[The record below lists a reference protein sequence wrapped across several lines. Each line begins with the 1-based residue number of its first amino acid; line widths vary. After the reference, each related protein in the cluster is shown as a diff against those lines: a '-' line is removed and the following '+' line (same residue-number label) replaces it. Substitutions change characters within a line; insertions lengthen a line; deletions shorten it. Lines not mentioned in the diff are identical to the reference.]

1 MKRIVIAMAVGLAL
15 LSGATAFAQGSNGSI
30 QVIAEAQD
38 GSRLPGVTV
47 MAESTEVLGT
57 RNSVTNADGVATL
70 TGLAPSARYVVISSL
85 EGFNGARNENV
96 LVKAGQ
102 TTTLRITLSL
112 SSVTEELVVTSE
124 SPIVDVTS
132 AVTGQDITLELTE
145 SLPTGR
151 SYQSYLQLVPGVMPT
166 DPTVRE
172 QNPASRS
179 GLNYRDIGGENGVS
193 RDNFYYLE
201 GINVTDPVQGTYGA
215 DLNTE
220 IIQEQSVITGG
231 IPAEFVGSA
240 GLISSVVTKSGGNA
254 FSGSVN
260 YYFQNDSLVASNK
273 NAPDAKFDT
282 FDTAITLGGP
292 IVQDKAWFF
301 GSFRQTELNE
311 DVISLDTDEFLRTV
325 TETSDQGFFKLSWAP
340 TGADRITGTYLSDP
354 TDRSGSLLRDVLNNR
369 DSTRET
375 GGDRFTVNYSHVFGS
390 QAFLDVSG
398 GKHNGESS
406 TFAADPS
413 TRNNV
418 IFLES
423 DQGTFSLQDEQKG
436 GSGANLVDE
445 RDNEFLKGTY
455 EFFAGTSWGDHT
467 LKFGAE
473 RSENIS
479 FRDSTTT
486 GNPPAVFT
494 SPDIRY
500 LGDNLTA
507 NDIANLTWTD
517 TTFNHTN
524 ASDFGGLINTIN
536 ADPRKDEIYAAMDTN
551 HDGVLSEEEVGAG
564 LQFNS
569 TAGNPTGDINYERII
584 QTAAGPQTLGS
595 EGAIYYIQ
603 DTWQNGQWS
612 VNAGVRAEEWRHKA
626 TTGQEIFKFDLEYAP
641 RISVVYDL
649 KGDGR
654 QKLSAYYGRYF
665 DPVRNNMTQFAGTL
679 TGRIRDEQVYVSAID
694 DWLTFRTRGGPVA
707 QDAFF
712 APTTKTPYT
721 DDLMVG
727 YQRDLGQNMSFEA
740 SYISRQT
747 RDILEDYD
755 LALYADQVGGGTLY
769 PGPLDHPDSLWLGLD
784 YFGYTENPGSNFVI
798 ATLAGGE
805 RDWDGLELVFRKRY
819 SDKWQALA
827 SALIADGTGNSNSD
841 SNADFQGD
849 VLFLDPRAPGQQGT
863 QPGLIE
869 NLVKLAG
876 SYHFDNGIVLGG
888 QYRWNSGTIAS
899 RTFSASRRNLPIR
912 VPTGEEFEFA
922 GITSRWLAPDAVGSL
937 TNPSW
942 GTLDLRVQ
950 YNRSFGRF
958 EGEFFLDSFNVFDE
972 QGSIRDED
980 LVAGSG
986 AAAFGEGIQFVPP
999 QRYFLGVRF
1008 SI

>member
-1 MKRIVIAMAVGLAL
+1 MRRIVIAIAVGLVL
-15 LSGATAFAQGSNGSI
+15 LTGASAFAQGSSGSI
-30 QVIAEAQD
+30 QVVFEAQD

-47 MAESTEVLGT
+47 TAQSDEVLGSRT
-57 RNSVTNADGVATL
+57 AVTNDEGVATL
-70 TGLAPSARYVVISSL
+70 TGLQPSAKYVVTSSL
-85 EGFNGARNENV
+85 EGFNGARNDKV
-96 LVKAGQ
+96 LVKAGS
-102 TTTLRITLSL
+102 TTALRVTLSL
-112 SSVTEELVVTSE
+112 NSVTEELVVTSE

-201 GINVTDPVQGTYGA
+201 GINVTDPVQGTFGA

-231 IPAEFVGSA
+231 IPAEYVGSA
-240 GLISSVVTKSGGNA
+240 GLISNVVTKSGGNA

-260 YYFQNDSLVASNK
+260 YYLQNDSLVASNK

-282 FDTAITLGGP
+282 YDTAITFGGP
-292 IVQDKAWFF
+292 ISADQAWFF
-301 GSFRQTELNE
+301 ASYRQTEVKE
-311 DVISLDTDEFLRTV
+311 DVISLDTNEFLRSV
-325 TETSDQGFFKLSWAP
+325 TEGSDQGFFKLSWAP
-340 TGADRITGTYLSDP
+340 SSGDRITGTYLSDP
-354 TDRSGSLLRDVLNNR
+354 TDRSGSLQRDVINNR
-369 DSTRET
+369 DQTRTT
-375 GGDRFTVNYSHVFGS
+375 GGGRYTLNYSHVFGS
-390 QAFLDVSG
+390 QAFLDLAVG
-398 GKHNGESS
+398 QHNGEFSR
-406 TFAADPS
+406 FAADPS

-418 IFLES
+418 IFLDT
-423 DQGTFSLQDEQKG
+423 DQGSFGLVDEQKG
-436 GSGANLVDE
+436 GFGANLVDE
-445 RDNEFLKGTY
+445 RDNEFYKATFEY
-455 EFFAGTSWGDHT
+455 FASSSWGDHS
-467 LKFGAE
+467 LKFGVDI
-473 RSENIS
+473 SENTS
-479 FRDSTTT
+479 FRDSSTT
-486 GNPPAVFT
+486 GTPPAVFT
-494 SPDIRY
+494 SPDARY
-500 LGDNLTA
+500 LGNNLTA
-507 NDIANLTWTD
+507 DDIANLNWTD

-524 ASDFGGLINTIN
+524 ASDFGGLITTIDSHPERD
-536 ADPRKDEIYAAMDTN
+536 AIYAAMDTN
-551 HDGVLSEEEVGAG
+551 NDGVLSVAEVGAG

-569 TAGNPTGDINYERII
+569 TGGNPTGDINYERII
-584 QTAAGPQTLGS
+584 QTQAGPQTLGS
-595 EGAIYYIQ
+595 EGTIFYVQ
-603 DTWQNGQWS
+603 DTWQNGKWS
-612 VNAGVRAEEWRHKA
+612 INAGVRAEEWDHKA
-626 TTGQEIFKFDLEYAP
+626 TTGEKIFTFKTEYAP
-641 RISVVYDL
+641 RFSAVYDL
-649 KGDGR
+649 KGDGK
-654 QKLSAYYGRYF
+654 QKISAYYGRYF

-727 YQRDLGQNMSFEA
+727 YQRDMGQNMSFEA
-740 SYISRQT
+740 SYIKRET

-769 PGPLDHPDSLWLGLD
+769 PGDVNDANSLWLGLD
-784 YFGYTENPGSNFVI
+784 YFGYSENPGSNFVI

-805 RDWDGLELVFRKRY
+805 RDWEGFELVFRKRF

-827 SALIADGTGNSNSD
+827 SATIADANGNSNSD

-849 VLFLDPRAPGQQGT
+849 VLWLDPRAPGQQGK

-899 RTFSASRRNLPIR
+899 RTFSASRRNLPLR

-922 GITSRWLAPDAVGSL
+922 GINSRWLASDSVGSL
-937 TNPSW
+937 ENPSW
-942 GTLDLRVQ
+942 GTLDFRLQ
-950 YNRSFGRF
+950 YNRSMGNF

-972 QGSIRDED
+972 QGSIRNQD

-986 AAAFGEGIQFVPP
+986 AGAFGEGIQFVPP

-1008 SI
+1008 SR

>member
-1 MKRIVIAMAVGLAL
+1 MVAGLAL
-15 LSGATAFAQGSNGSI
+15 LTGAAAFAQGTSGSI

-38 GSRLPGVTV
+38 GSRLPGVTIT
-47 MAESTEVLGT
+47 AESTEVLGSRT
-57 RNSVTNADGVATL
+57 TVTNEDGSATL
-70 TGLAPSARYVVISSL
+70 SGLLPSAQYVVTSTL

-102 TTTLRITLSL
+102 STNLRVTLSL

-151 SYQSYLQLVPGVMPT
+151 SYQSYLQLVPGVLPT
-166 DPTVRE
+166 DPNVPE

-179 GLNYRDIGGENGVS
+179 GLNYSDIGGNNGVS

-201 GINVTDPVQGTYGA
+201 GINVTDPVQGTAGA

-240 GLISSVVTKSGGNA
+240 GLISNVVTKSGGNE
-254 FSGSVN
+254 FSGSIN

-282 FDTAITLGGP
+282 YDTALTLGGP
-292 IVQDKAWFF
+292 IVRDKAWFF
-301 GSFRQTELNE
+301 GSFRQVELNQ

-325 TETSDQGFFKLSWAP
+325 TESSDQGFFKVSWAP
-340 TGADRITGTYLSDP
+340 TGADRVTGTFLSDP
-354 TDRSGSLLRDVLNNR
+354 TDRSGSLLRDVINNR
-369 DSTRET
+369 DTT
-375 GGDRFTVNYSHVFGS
+375 LKKGGDRFTVNYSHVFGS
-390 QAFLDVSG
+390 QAFLDLSG

-406 TFAADPS
+406 VFSADES

-423 DQGTFSLQDEQKG
+423 DQGTFSLEDEQKG
-436 GSGANLVDE
+436 GAGALLIDQ
-445 RDNEFLKGTY
+445 RDVEFKQGTFEY
-455 EFFAGTSWGDHT
+455 FVGSNWGDHT
-467 LKFGAE
+467 LKFGVDFQD
-473 RSENIS
+473 NTS
-479 FRDSTTT
+479 FRDSRTT
-486 GNPPAVFT
+486 GTPPAVFT
-494 SPDIRY
+494 SPDARY
-500 LGDNLTA
+500 LADNLTA
-507 NDIANLTWTD
+507 FDISNLNWTD
-517 TTFNHTN
+517 RTFDYTN
-524 ASDFGGLINTIN
+524 ASDFGGFIATVN
-536 ADPRKDEIYAAMDTN
+536 ASPQRDAIYAAMDTN
-551 HDGVLSEEEVGAG
+551 RDGVLSEEEVGAG
-564 LQFNS
+564 LHFNS

-584 QTAAGPQTLGS
+584 ETASGPQTLGS
-595 EGAIYYIQ
+595 EGTIFYLQ
-603 DTWQNGQWS
+603 DTWQNGKWS
-612 VNAGVRAEEWRHKA
+612 VNAGVRAEKWEHFA
-626 TTGQEIFKFDLEYAP
+626 TTGENIFTFDTDYAP
-641 RISVVYDL
+641 RLSVVYDI

-654 QKLSAYYGRYF
+654 QKLSAYYGKYY
-665 DPVRNNMTQFAGTL
+665 DPIRNNMTQFAGTL
-679 TGRIRDEQVYVSAID
+679 TGRVRDEQVWVSAID
-694 DWLTFRTRGGPVA
+694 DWVTFRTRGGAVA

-721 DDLMVG
+721 DDLMIG

-740 SYISRQT
+740 SAIKRKT
-747 RDILEDYD
+747 KDILEDYD
-755 LALYADQVGGGTLY
+755 LALYAEQVGGGTLY
-769 PGPLDHPDSLWLGLD
+769 PGPIDDPDSLYLGLD
-784 YFGYTENPGSNFVI
+784 YFGYSENPGSNFVI

-805 RDWDGLELVFRKRY
+805 RSWEGLELVFRKRF
-819 SDKWQALA
+819 SNKWQALA
-827 SALIADGTGNSNSD
+827 SALFADATGNSNSD

-849 VLFLDPRAPGQQGT
+849 VLFLDPRAPNQEGK
-863 QPGLIE
+863 QPGAIE

-912 VPTGEEFEFA
+912 VPAGEEFEYA
-922 GITSRWLAPDAVGSL
+922 GINARWLAPDAVGSL

-942 GTLDLRVQ
+942 GTLDARVQ
-950 YNRSFGRF
+950 YNRAMGKF
-958 EGEFFLDSFNVFDE
+958 EGEFFLDIFNVFDE
-972 QGSIRDED
+972 QGSIRNED

-1008 SI
+1008 SR